1 MTLPYSFLCF
11 AGGYCPHNNI
21 SRVLAK
27 LQFAAPNVL
36 ASDGDLCYTIQTI
49 PVLEEIMTKLLLR
62 LFVKGHKTP
71 DRPEVRSRVGMLSG
85 AVGIVCNALLCV
97 LKLIV
102 GALSGSVAITADAM
116 NNLSDAASSIV
127 TLVGFR
133 LAQQPADEDHPYGHA
148 RYEYLSG
155 LAVAGMIL
163 VIGFELG
170 KTSVEKILNPTDV
183 LFSVPVCIVL
193 VGSILVKL
201 WLFLFN
207 RYLGKMVNSQALL
220 ATAADSRNDTVS
232 TLAVLVAL
240 IVGTV
245 FHLRIDGIMGLAVAA
260 FILYSGVNMAKETIS
275 PLLGENASPELRQ
288 QIVELVNACPEVL
301 GYHDLMVHDYG
312 PGQRFASMHVEMD
325 QQADPLVCHELIDNL
340 ERACLRSYNVHLV
353 LHYDPVV
360 TGDAQLDRMR
370 TVVLE
375 LLQQQDAR
383 ITIHDFRMVQGKGH
397 TNLIFDMALPA
408 DLMGKHKAI
417 KAKLDADLQNLN
429 EGTYYTV
436 VTFDLATF
444 N

>member
-1 MTLPYSFLCF
+1 
-11 AGGYCPHNNI
+11 
-21 SRVLAK
+21 
-27 LQFAAPNVL
+27 
-36 ASDGDLCYTIQTI
+36 
-49 PVLEEIMTKLLLR
+49 MTKLLLR

-102 GALSGSVAITADAM
+102 GVLSGSVAITADAM

-127 TLVGFR
+127 TLVGFK

-275 PLLGENASPELRQ
+275 PLLGENASPQLRQ

-370 TVVLE
+370 TVVME

>member
-1 MTLPYSFLCF
+1 
-11 AGGYCPHNNI
+11 
-21 SRVLAK
+21 
-27 LQFAAPNVL
+27 
-36 ASDGDLCYTIQTI
+36 
-49 PVLEEIMTKLLLR
+49 MTKLLLR

-71 DRPEVRSRVGMLSG
+71 ERPEVRSRVGMLSG

-102 GALSGSVAITADAM
+102 GVLSGSVAITADAM

>member
-1 MTLPYSFLCF
+1 MEKWLERRLGSDVK
-11 AGGYCPHNNI
+11 
-21 SRVLAK
+21 SERVRGAYGK
-27 LQFAAPNVL
+27 AASVIGVMANVL
-36 ASDGDLCYTIQTI
+36 
-49 PVLEEIMTKLLLR
+49 
-62 LFVKGHKTP
+62 LFLG
-71 DRPEVRSRVGMLSG
+71 
-85 AVGIVCNALLCV
+85 
-97 LKLIV
+97 KLIV
-102 GALSGSVAITADAM
+102 GTVSGSVAITADAV
-116 NNLSDAASSIV
+116 NNLSDASSNIV
-127 TLVGFR
+127 SLLGFK
-133 LAQQPADEDHPYGHA
+133 LAEKPADDEHPYGHA

-232 TLAVLVAL
+232 TLAVLAAG

-275 PLLGENASPELRQ
+275 PLLGENASPQLRQ

>member
-1 MTLPYSFLCF
+1 
-11 AGGYCPHNNI
+11 
-21 SRVLAK
+21 
-27 LQFAAPNVL
+27 
-36 ASDGDLCYTIQTI
+36 
-49 PVLEEIMTKLLLR
+49 
-62 LFVKGHKTP
+62 
-71 DRPEVRSRVGMLSG
+71 
-85 AVGIVCNALLCV
+85 
-97 LKLIV
+97 
-102 GALSGSVAITADAM
+102 
-116 NNLSDAASSIV
+116 
-127 TLVGFR
+127 
-133 LAQQPADEDHPYGHA
+133 
-148 RYEYLSG
+148 
-155 LAVAGMIL
+155 MIL

-170 KTSVEKILNPTDV
+170 KTSIEKILHPTDV
-183 LFSVPVCIVL
+183 LFSAPVCIVL

-207 RYLGKMVNSQALL
+207 RHLGKLVDSQALL

-232 TLAVLVAL
+232 TLAVLAAG
-240 IVGTV
+240 IIGTV
-245 FHLRIDGIMGLAVAA
+245 FHWRIDGVMGLAVAA

-275 PLLGENASPELRQ
+275 PLLGENASPQLRQ
-288 QIVELVNACPEVL
+288 QIVDLVNACPEVL

-370 TVVLE
+370 GVVLK
-375 LLQQQDAR
+375 LLQQQDER